1 MPSAPRALI
10 ALALFS
16 LLAPLTIAAD
26 DAARPL
32 SVVAIAT
39 TDAAAA
45 AAATPS
51 HISTSLDALD
61 AGPAAPTP
69 PPPAPTVQPAVA
81 APIATPAAPPIA
93 VPAAPPIARP
103 AAPPAACPSDWF
115 CYPRLG
121 ISGPIVPYGD
131 CAGKTDVGG
140 SIREFTCLGSLY
152 LMGHAYTRFGGIA
165 AWRAGDVVTA
175 HGQTF
180 TITGAVTARSCEPPP
195 LPLAALSLQTSLTP
209 NACGAVLVVQGH

>member
-10 ALALFS
+10 ALALLL
-16 LLAPLTIAAD
+16 LLATLTTAAR

-32 SVVAIAT
+32 AVVSIAM
-39 TDAAAA
+39 TDAAAS
-45 AAATPS
+45 ATAIPS
-51 HISTSLDALD
+51 HLSTSVDALD
-61 AGPAAPTP
+61 AGPSVPTP
-69 PPPAPTVQPAVA
+69 PPPAPTVPPVVAAPVAVPVA
-81 APIATPAAPPIA
+81 APIA
-93 VPAAPPIARP
+93 RP
-103 AAPPAACPSDWF
+103 ASPPASCPIDWL

-121 ISGPIVPYGD
+121 IAGPIVPYAD

-152 LMGHAYTRFGGIA
+152 LMGHAYTRFGGVA

-175 HGQTF
+175 HGKTF

-195 LPLAALSLQTSLTP
+195 MPLAALSLQTSLTP
-209 NACGAVLVVQGH
+209 NACDAVLIVQGR